1 MWKRKQLKINAKKCL
16 RHNYWRCVII
26 CLILTFTTGLF
37 GNPFSVIEGID
48 QRIAFTVK
56 QNETDS
62 GDADAI
68 LPEDMPAEIRLERGK
83 SNIQIIGELFRGLE
97 DQYVRKSDQVEKEYN
112 GVIGFFVNNI
122 NSSDSIVYGIINGIN
137 QLVFRDAIGSA
148 LVIFLGVILT
158 VLIWM
163 FLKNLLVL
171 GGCRFFMENHRYY
184 STDLRRIFFPFRVKH
199 VGNQAVVMLLK
210 TVYTVLW
217 SLTIVGGLIKSYSYM
232 MVPYILA
239 ENPAADR
246 KQVFLLSRQMMNGS
260 KWRAFVLEMSF
271 LPLFIANALTLG
283 LVDIF
288 WLNPY
293 STAVFAEL
301 YFALRKKAIEEKMDG
316 WELLCDYYL
325 DPLETDHTLVAQS
338 YVVNPFENGIS
349 GRIYYRLYTEEDGSR
364 KLYESLPEGMVAVGQ
379 GADYQDRLFHM
390 PVYFGGFLQVD
401 VVRKYSLLSYF
412 MFFFAFSMIGWI
424 WEVSLHLFSDGRFV
438 NRGMLFGPW
447 LPIYGTGGVLA
458 LFLFH
463 RLVKR
468 PMTVFAASFVM
479 SGILEYV
486 TAAVLW
492 KTMKL
497 KWWDYT
503 GNFMNLHGRICL
515 EGLLVFAIGCMV
527 ILYFVGPYL
536 DELFLRIPKKIRIAV
551 AAVLVCLFLV
561 DLIYS
566 VQNPNTGEGVTS
578 SIQAV
583 LTWQRM

>member
-1 MWKRKQLKINAKKCL
+1 
-16 RHNYWRCVII
+16 
-26 CLILTFTTGLF
+26 
-37 GNPFSVIEGID
+37 
-48 QRIAFTVK
+48 
-56 QNETDS
+56 
-62 GDADAI
+62 
-68 LPEDMPAEIRLERGK
+68 
-83 SNIQIIGELFRGLE
+83 
-97 DQYVRKSDQVEKEYN
+97 
-112 GVIGFFVNNI
+112 
-122 NSSDSIVYGIINGIN
+122 
-137 QLVFRDAIGSA
+137 
-148 LVIFLGVILT
+148 
-158 VLIWM
+158 
-163 FLKNLLVL
+163 
-171 GGCRFFMENHRYY
+171 
-184 STDLRRIFFPFRVKH
+184 
-199 VGNQAVVMLLK
+199 
-210 TVYTVLW
+210 
-217 SLTIVGGLIKSYSYM
+217 
-232 MVPYILA
+232 
-239 ENPAADR
+239 
-246 KQVFLLSRQMMNGS
+246 MNGS

-271 LPLFIANALTLG
+271 LPLFIENALTLG

-325 DPLETDHTLVAQS
+325 DPSETDPTLVAQS

-379 GADYQDRLFHM
+379 GADYQDRLFPM

-458 LFLFH
+458 LLLFH

-503 GNFMNLHGRICL
+503 GNYESARKNLSGRPSRICHRMY
-515 EGLLVFAIGCMV
+515 GDSVFCGAISG
-527 ILYFVGPYL
+527 
-536 DELFLRIPKKIRIAV
+536 
-551 AAVLVCLFLV
+551 
-561 DLIYS
+561 
-566 VQNPNTGEGVTS
+566 
-578 SIQAV
+578 
-583 LTWQRM
+583 

>member
-1 MWKRKQLKINAKKCL
+1 MWKRKQLKINARKSL

-48 QRIAFTVK
+48 QRIAFTMEK
-56 QNETDS
+56 NSDDMD
-62 GDADAI
+62 GDAT
-68 LPEDMPAEIRLERGK
+68 LPDDMPAEIRLDPGK
-83 SNIQIIGELFRGLE
+83 SNIQIVRELFQGPE

-122 NSSDSIVYGIINGIN
+122 NSSDSIVYGIINGLN

-148 LVIFLGVILT
+148 IVIFLGVILT

-217 SLTIVGGLIKSYSYM
+217 SLTIVGGLIKSYSYL

-246 KQVFLLSRQMMNGS
+246 KQIFLLSRKMMKGN
-260 KWRAFVLEMSF
+260 KWRAFVMELSF
-271 LPLFIANALTLG
+271 FPWMLLNMFTLG

-293 STAVFAEL
+293 YTATFAEL
-301 YFALRKKAIEEKMDG
+301 YFALRKKAMDEKLDG
-316 WELLCDYYL
+316 WELLHDYYL
-325 DPLETDHTLVAQS
+325 DPAEEDPVLVAQS
-338 YVVNPFENGIS
+338 YVVNPFENEAS
-349 GRIYYRLYTEEDGSR
+349 EKIYYRLNTEPDGSR
-364 KLYESLPEGMVAVGQ
+364 KLYNRLPEGMVAVGL
-379 GADYQDRLFHM
+379 GADYQDGLFPM
-390 PVYFGGFLQVD
+390 PVHYSGFLQVD
-401 VVRKYSLLSYF
+401 VVRQYSLLSYIL
-412 MFFFAFSMIGWI
+412 FFFAFSMIGWL
-424 WEVSLHLFSDGRFV
+424 WEVSLHLFSDGVFV

-458 LFLFH
+458 LLLFH

-468 PMTVFAASFVM
+468 PLTVFVASFVM

-503 GNFMNLHGRICL
+503 GNFMNIHGRICL

-536 DELFLRIPKKIRIAV
+536 DELFLKIPGKIRIVLAV
-551 AAVLVCLFLV
+551 VLLCLILADLV
-561 DLIYS
+561 YS
-566 VQNPNTGEGVTS
+566 VQHPNTGEGVTS
-578 SIQAV
+578 SMR
-583 LTWQRM
+583 TWVSWQQM

>member
-37 GNPFSVIEGID
+37 GNPFSIIEGID
-48 QRIAFTVK
+48 QRIAFTME
-56 QNETDS
+56 QS
-62 GDADAI
+62 GRENVDEDAI
-68 LPEDMPAEIRLERGK
+68 LPGDVPVEIRLEQGK
-83 SNIQIIGELFRGLE
+83 SNIQIIRELFRGLE
-97 DQYVRKSDQVEKEYN
+97 SQYVRKSDQVEKEYN

-122 NSSDSIVYGIINGIN
+122 NSSDSIIYGIINGIN

-148 LVIFLGVILT
+148 IIIFLGVILT
-158 VLIWM
+158 VLVWI

-184 STDLRRIFFPFRVKH
+184 STDLRRIFFPFRVKNI
-199 VGNQAVVMLLK
+199 GNQALVMLLK

-239 ENPAADR
+239 ENPTADR
-246 KQVFLLSRQMMNGS
+246 KQVFLLSRKMMNGS
-260 KWRAFVLEMSF
+260 KWRAFVIKLSF
-271 LPLFIANALTLG
+271 LPLVIVNALTLG

-293 STAVFAEL
+293 SAAVFTEL
-301 YFALRKKAIEEKMDG
+301 YFALRKKAIEEKLDG
-316 WELLCDYYL
+316 WELLNDYYL
-325 DPLETDHTLVAQS
+325 DPSETDHTLMGQS
-338 YVVNPFENGIS
+338 NIVNPFENVAS
-349 GRIYYRLYTEEDGSR
+349 ERIYYQLYTEADGSR
-364 KLYESLPEGMVAVGQ
+364 KLYEELPEGMVLIGQ
-379 GADYQDRLFHM
+379 GADYQDRLFTM
-390 PVYFGGFLQVD
+390 PVHYSGFLQVD
-401 VVRKYSLLSYF
+401 VVRKYSFLSYVL
-412 MFFFAFSMIGWI
+412 FFFAFSIIGWV

-458 LFLFH
+458 LLLWH
-463 RLVKR
+463 QYVKR

-492 KTMKL
+492 RTMKL

-515 EGLLVFAIGCMV
+515 EGLLIFAIGCMV

-536 DELFLRIPKKIRIAV
+536 DELFLRIPKKIRIV
-551 AAVLVCLFLV
+551 LAAVLLCLFLA

-566 VQNPNTGEGVTS
+566 LQNPNTGEGVTLS
-578 SIQAV
+578 MHVVRTLGQ
-583 LTWQRM
+583 M

>member
-1 MWKRKQLKINAKKCL
+1 MWKRKQLKTNAKKCL

-48 QRIAFTVK
+48 QRIAFTME
-56 QNETDS
+56 QNPVENSDE
-62 GDADAI
+62 DAI
-68 LPEDMPAEIRLERGK
+68 LPEDVPVEVRLEPGK
-83 SNIQIIGELFRGLE
+83 SNIQIIRELFRGLE
-97 DQYVRKSDQVEKEYN
+97 DQYVRKSDQVDKEYN

-122 NSSDSIVYGIINGIN
+122 NSSDSILYGIINGIN

-148 LVIFLGVILT
+148 LVIFLGVIIT
-158 VLIWM
+158 VLIWV

-199 VGNQAVVMLLK
+199 VGNQALVMLLK

-217 SLTIVGGLIKSYSYM
+217 SLTIVGGVIKSYSYR

-239 ENPAADR
+239 ENPTADR
-246 KQVFLLSRQMMNGS
+246 KQVFLLSREMMNGS
-260 KWRAFVLEMSF
+260 KWRAFVMELSF
-271 LPLFIANALTLG
+271 LPYMIANALTLG

-301 YFALRKKAIEEKMDG
+301 YFALRQKAIEEKMDG
-316 WELLCDYYL
+316 WELLHDYYL
-325 DPLETDHTLVAQS
+325 DPSPTDQSLVAQS
-338 YVVNPFENGIS
+338 YVVNPFENAAS
-349 GRIYYRLYTEEDGSR
+349 EKVYYRLCTEADGNR
-364 KLYESLPEGMVAVGQ
+364 KLFEELPEGMVAVGV
-379 GADYQDRLFHM
+379 GADYQDRLFPL
-390 PVYFGGFLQVD
+390 PVHYSGFLQVD
-401 VVRKYSLLSYF
+401 VVRKYSLLSYVL
-412 MFFFAFSMIGWI
+412 FFFAFSMIGWI

-458 LFLFH
+458 LFLLH
-463 RLVKR
+463 RWVKH
-468 PMTVFAASFVM
+468 PLTVFVASFVM

-515 EGLLVFAIGCMV
+515 EGLLIFAVGCMAV
-527 ILYFVGPYL
+527 LYFVGPYL
-536 DELFLRIPKKIRIAV
+536 DELFLRIPKRIRVAV
-551 AAVLVCLFLV
+551 VAVLLCLFLADV
-561 DLIYS
+561 AYS
-566 VQNPNTGEGVTS
+566 VRNPNTGEGVTLS
-578 SIQAV
+578 SDTVI
-583 LTWQRM
+583 TWQEM

>member
-1 MWKRKQLKINAKKCL
+1 M
-16 RHNYWRCVII
+16 
-26 CLILTFTTGLF
+26 
-37 GNPFSVIEGID
+37 
-48 QRIAFTVK
+48 
-56 QNETDS
+56 
-62 GDADAI
+62 
-68 LPEDMPAEIRLERGK
+68 
-83 SNIQIIGELFRGLE
+83 
-97 DQYVRKSDQVEKEYN
+97 
-112 GVIGFFVNNI
+112 
-122 NSSDSIVYGIINGIN
+122 
-137 QLVFRDAIGSA
+137 
-148 LVIFLGVILT
+148 
-158 VLIWM
+158 
-163 FLKNLLVL
+163 
-171 GGCRFFMENHRYY
+171 
-184 STDLRRIFFPFRVKH
+184 
-199 VGNQAVVMLLK
+199 
-210 TVYTVLW
+210 
-217 SLTIVGGLIKSYSYM
+217 
-232 MVPYILA
+232 
-239 ENPAADR
+239 
-246 KQVFLLSRQMMNGS
+246 
-260 KWRAFVLEMSF
+260 
-271 LPLFIANALTLG
+271 
-283 LVDIF
+283 
-288 WLNPY
+288 
-293 STAVFAEL
+293 
-301 YFALRKKAIEEKMDG
+301 
-316 WELLCDYYL
+316 LCDYYL

-379 GADYQDRLFHM
+379 GADYQDRLFPM

-536 DELFLRIPKKIRIAV
+536 DELFLRIPKKIRIVV

>member
-1 MWKRKQLKINAKKCL
+1 MWKRKQLKTNAKKCL

-48 QRIAFTVK
+48 QRIAYTLE
-56 QNETDS
+56 QNPGESSEEDV
-62 GDADAI
+62 I
-68 LPEDMPAEIRLERGK
+68 LPEDVPVEIRLESGK
-83 SNIQIIGELFRGLE
+83 SNIQIIRELFRGME
-97 DQYVRKSDQVEKEYN
+97 DQYVRKSDQVDKEYN

-137 QLVFRDAIGSA
+137 QLVFKDAIGSA
-148 LVIFLGVILT
+148 LIIFLGVILT
-158 VLIWM
+158 VLIWV

-171 GGCRFFMENHRYY
+171 GGCRFFLENHRYY

-199 VGNQAVVMLLK
+199 VGNQALVMLLK

-217 SLTIVGGLIKSYSYM
+217 SLTIVGGVIKSYSYR

-246 KQVFLLSRQMMNGS
+246 KQVFLLSRKMMNGS
-260 KWRAFVLEMSF
+260 KWRAFVMELSF
-271 LPLFIANALTLG
+271 LPYMIANAVTLG

-293 STAVFAEL
+293 STAVFTEL

-316 WELLCDYYL
+316 WELLHDYYL
-325 DPLETDHTLVAQS
+325 DPSPEDQNLVAQS
-338 YVVNPFENGIS
+338 YVVNPFENAAS
-349 GRIYYRLYTEEDGSR
+349 ERIYYRLNAEADGSR
-364 KLYESLPEGMVAVGQ
+364 MLFEKLPEGMVAVGV
-379 GADYQDRLFHM
+379 GADYQDHLYPL
-390 PVYFGGFLQVD
+390 PVHYSGFLQVD
-401 VVRKYSLLSYF
+401 VVRKYSFLSYIL
-412 MFFFAFSMIGWI
+412 FFFAFSMIGWI

-458 LFLFH
+458 LLLLH
-463 RLVKR
+463 RWVKR
-468 PMTVFAASFVM
+468 PLTVFVASFVM
-479 SGILEYV
+479 SGILEYA

-492 KTMKL
+492 ETKKL

-503 GNFMNLHGRICL
+503 GNFMNLQGRICL
-515 EGLLVFAIGCMV
+515 EGLLIFAIGCMA
-527 ILYFVGPYL
+527 ILYFIGPYL
-536 DELFLRIPKKIRIAV
+536 DELFLRIPKKVRIAV
-551 AAVLVCLFLV
+551 AAVLLCLFLADV
-561 DLIYS
+561 IYS
-566 VQNPNTGEGVTS
+566 VQHPNTGEGVTS
-578 SIQAV
+578 FSHPVI
-583 LTWQRM
+583 TWHQM